1 MASYA
6 SQIALGLYLRYWSS
20 VHERAEAGAFDLGSQ
35 LQPSEPL
42 WIVILTIRAQSMK
55 EKWDSL
61 GWDVGCSCPKPL
73 INGLQKI

>member
-6 SQIALGLYLRYWSS
+6 SQIALGLYLHYWSS
-20 VHERAEAGAFDLGSQ
+20 VHERDEVGAFDLGCQ

-55 EKWDSL
+55 ETGIVWVGMWAAAVQSL
-61 GWDVGCSCPKPL
+61 
-73 INGLQKI
+73 